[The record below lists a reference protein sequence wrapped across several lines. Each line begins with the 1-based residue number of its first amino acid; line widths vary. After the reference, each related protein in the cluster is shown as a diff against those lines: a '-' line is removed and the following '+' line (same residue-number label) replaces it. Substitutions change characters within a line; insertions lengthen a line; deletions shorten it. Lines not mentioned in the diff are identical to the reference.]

1 MFNNSDKVVLY
12 IFALLT
18 LANTVALAEMKKT
31 INRIDK
37 RGEVEVFLEK
47 PTEVKPVPIN
57 TFKGPS
63 LYNNKTKIVFNDE
76 KEFTCLAENIYYEA
90 RGEPYIGK
98 IAVAHTTFNRAE
110 KVGSFCGAVHAPSQ
124 FSWTLNTQE
133 KPHGREW
140 EASKHAAKMFVNG
153 VRVKNLE
160 HTDHYHANYVDPYW
174 NVNMKRTGIIGN
186 HIFFA
191 SK

>member
-1 MFNNSDKVVLY
+1 MKTSDYGIIIVLSVG
-12 IFALLT
+12 L
-18 LANTVALAEMKKT
+18 LANSIADIRLEKIVSKLE
-31 INRIDK
+31 K

-47 PTEVKPVPIN
+47 PTEVKPVPTN
-57 TFKGPS
+57 TYKGPR
-63 LYNNKTKIVFNDE
+63 LYNNKTKIVFHDS
-76 KEFTCLAENIYYEA
+76 KEFTCLAENIYYES

-98 IAVAHTTFNRAE
+98 ISVAQVTYNRAE
-110 KVGSFCGAVHAPSQ
+110 KVGSFCDAVHAPSQ

-140 EASKHAAKMFVNG
+140 EASKHAAKMFANG

-174 NVNMKRTGIIGN
+174 NVNMKRTAIIGA
-186 HIFFA
+186 HQFYA
-191 SK
+191 SR

>member
-1 MFNNSDKVVLY
+1 LNNRVSKL
-12 IFALLT
+12 
-18 LANTVALAEMKKT
+18 E
-31 INRIDK
+31 K
-37 RGEVEVFLEK
+37 RGSVEVTLEK
-47 PTEVKPVPIN
+47 PVEVKPVPTN
-57 TFKGPS
+57 TYNGPR
-63 LYNNKTKIVFNDE
+63 LYNNKTKIVFHDS
-76 KEFTCLAENIYYEA
+76 KEFTCLAENIYYES

-110 KVGSFCGAVHAPSQ
+110 KVGSFCDAVHAPSQ

-140 EASKHAAKMFVNG
+140 EASKHAAKMFANG

-160 HTDHYHANYVDPYW
+160 HTDHYHASYVDPYW
-174 NVNMKRTGIIGN
+174 NVNMKRTATIGT
-186 HIFFA
+186 HQFYA

>member
-1 MFNNSDKVVLY
+1 MKTSDY
-12 IFALLT
+12 GIIILLSVGL
-18 LANTVALAEMKKT
+18 LANSIADIRTQ
-31 INRIDK
+31 NRLDKLEK

-47 PTEVKPVPIN
+47 PTEVKPVPTN
-57 TFKGPS
+57 TYKGPR
-63 LYNNKTKIVFNDE
+63 LYNNKTKIVFEDP
-76 KEFTCLAENIYYEA
+76 KEFTCLAENIYYES

-110 KVGSFCGAVHAPSQ
+110 KVGSFCDAVHAPSQ

-140 EASKHAAKMFVNG
+140 EASKHAAKMFANG

-174 NVNMKRTGIIGN
+174 NVNMKRTAIIGA
-186 HIFFA
+186 HQFYA
-191 SK
+191 SR

>member
-1 MFNNSDKVVLY
+1 MKTSDYGIIIVLSVG
-12 IFALLT
+12 L
-18 LANTVALAEMKKT
+18 LANSIADIRLEKRVSKLE
-31 INRIDK
+31 K

-47 PTEVKPVPIN
+47 PTEVKPVPTN
-57 TFKGPS
+57 TYKGPR
-63 LYNNKTKIVFNDE
+63 LYNNKTKIVFHDS
-76 KEFTCLAENIYYEA
+76 KEFTCLAENIYYES

-110 KVGSFCGAVHAPSQ
+110 KVGSFCDAVHAPSQ

-140 EASKHAAKMFVNG
+140 EASKHAAKMFANG

-174 NVNMKRTGIIGN
+174 NVNMKRTAIIGA
-186 HIFFA
+186 HQFYA
-191 SK
+191 SR